1 MNVSSIFFIVLLVMF
16 LGILFFNLA
25 QRSNAKET
33 HRCPKCDSTDVIEVD
48 HQTVDSRTVIPS
60 GGGSPAGGDVRLQ
73 LEMKLFMRCKQCGNG
88 FETKT
93 TRTY

>member
-1 MNVSSIFFIVLLVMF
+1 MNQSTLFFLVLLAMF
-16 LGILFFNLA
+16 LGILFFNLY
-25 QRSNAKET
+25 QRNTTKEV
-33 HRCPKCDSTDVIEVD
+33 HKCPKCDSLDVIEVD

-73 LEMKLFMRCKQCGNG
+73 LDMKLFLRCKSCGHG
-88 FETKT
+88 FQTKT